1 MDSREIERLKK
12 ELLQKVCKIPD
23 KKFGKDDK
31 TSDIWKNYAMS
42 NSSGKAVYQSMT
54 DEELLSYLRETAKEL
69 NHAPSQNEVFWPFR
83 DYIKTRFQKW
93 PYALRKAG
101 LSSSAGKG
109 GRSFAETEKENRRRE
124 ELLSRVREKARQM
137 GKIPHPKDMP
147 DVCEEL
153 KSYYTTWNGV
163 IGASGI
169 STDFFSSMLY
179 KIGDLEPSYQAM
191 LKEIK
196 EKAYT
201 IGRCPLHR
209 EIDESVKKDL
219 IKRCGSWR
227 NVLYQIDLKPIMRM
241 QPFYDIYID
250 YRKNENRTSHTD
262 SLYGCYYEILNLTE
276 NDKKLLSKVQ
286 EIYDKRGSLPMK
298 KDVPKELR
306 QNLLK
311 RCGSWGNVLYQIGI
325 SPKTYYEEKK
335 KRPENRKKQA

>member
-1 MDSREIERLKK
+1 MDDREIERLKQ
-12 ELLQKVCKIPD
+12 ELLQKICKIPD
-23 KKFGKDDK
+23 KKYGRDDK

-42 NSSGKAVYQSMT
+42 NPSGKAVYRSIT

-83 DYIKTRFQKW
+83 DYIKARFQKW

-109 GRSFAETEKENRRRE
+109 GRSFAEIEKENRRRE
-124 ELLSRVREKARQM
+124 ELLSRVREKARQL

-169 STDFFSSMLY
+169 NSDFFSSMLY
-179 KIGDLEPSYQAM
+179 KIEDLEPSYQDM
-191 LKEIK
+191 LKGIK
-196 EKAYT
+196 EQAYA

-209 EIDESVKKDL
+209 EIEESVKKAL

-250 YRKNENRTSHTD
+250 YRKTENRTSHTD

-276 NDKKLLSKVQ
+276 NDKKMLSQVQ
-286 EIYDKRGSLPMK
+286 DIYDKRGSLPMK

-325 SPKTYYEEKK
+325 SPE
-335 KRPENRKKQA
+335 A